1 MLQFE
6 YNIIYLYNF
15 KKLSLGNNN
24 LKINKMELTFNNIL
38 QLINNLS
45 LIEKEEIKFIIE
57 KNIVEEKRNY
67 IYKNY
72 ITAKKEFKKNK
83 LIFSKD
89 INKLKDLI

>member
-1 MLQFE
+1 
-6 YNIIYLYNF
+6 
-15 KKLSLGNNN
+15 LGNNN

>member
-1 MLQFE
+1 
-6 YNIIYLYNF
+6 LYNF

>member
-1 MLQFE
+1 
-6 YNIIYLYNF
+6 
-15 KKLSLGNNN
+15 
-24 LKINKMELTFNNIL
+24 MELTFNNIL

>member
-1 MLQFE
+1 M
-6 YNIIYLYNF
+6 
-15 KKLSLGNNN
+15 GNNN

>member
-1 MLQFE
+1 VL